1 MKTIITLQDYNASVL
16 ELVTLPNILLAW
28 YMSPASLSYRS
39 SISLDDELE
48 HHPETDPTRPSTLPL
63 PPALKKAF
71 QVSLAELDIEL
82 RFFYGSW
89 QTFHPDPQDVVLTS
103 ETIYRSDVL
112 ESLIRVLKESSKSAT
127 DEPQSEAETFGLE
140 KKLSLNS
147 TLRYRCLIAAKV
159 LYFGVGGGVSDFVQ
173 SVEGKGLGKVETV
186 WEKKVGVGR
195 KIMNVQWS

>member
-1 MKTIITLQDYNASVL
+1 
-16 ELVTLPNILLAW
+16 
-28 YMSPASLSYRS
+28 MSPASLSYRS
-39 SISLDDELE
+39 SVSLDDELE
-48 HHPETDPTRPSTLPL
+48 HHPEADPTRPSTLPL
-63 PPALKKAF
+63 PPALKEAF

-89 QTFHPDPQDVVLTS
+89 QTFHPNPQDVVLTS

-127 DEPQSEAETFGLE
+127 DEPQSDAETFGLE